1 MVNATGFYAS
11 CYLTDNA
18 SIYQNVSSFVSLE
31 IGTVATLIT
40 LTAPNLSGS
49 SPLNRQ
55 SLTLNPG
62 QEVDILA
69 YWNVTDPTSVL
80 YGENISIGTLQYILY
95 NTTSGTPVYFSSGNA
110 IAQPNG
116 TYLLSLTI
124 AQRSLYS
131 IYFGANATNFQNGN
145 LTAYFAIQ
153 VGYYTVGFSV
163 SESPFFQ
170 IAPPALDMKAA
181 LGENVSLTVT
191 FESDQ
196 ITLNPS
202 LIVSIENSLNSTNST
217 DLGSCLY
224 PTGLGTFYCK
234 FPANSFETGQV
245 HISISW
251 FNHGTIA
258 TISSRNAPIRSQ
270 YCKVHGIHQQ

>member
-49 SPLNRQ
+49 SPLNQQ

-145 LTAYFAIQ
+145 LTGIFCDSS
-153 VGYYTVGFSV
+153 GLLHCWFLGFGK
-163 SESPFFQ
+163 PLFP

-181 LGENVSLTVT
+181 LGKMLA
-191 FESDQ
+191 
-196 ITLNPS
+196 
-202 LIVSIENSLNSTNST
+202 
-217 DLGSCLY
+217 Y
-224 PTGLGTFYCK
+224 K
-234 FPANSFETGQV
+234 
-245 HISISW
+245 
-251 FNHGTIA
+251 
-258 TISSRNAPIRSQ
+258 
-270 YCKVHGIHQQ
+270 